1 MGTASKRFNT
11 ALDTY
16 FKTREKL
23 QKIDQARVKQKQDQ
37 TIFEEDRKI
46 KEAELNKA
54 RYEGK
59 MTENDYEV
67 QSAGLA
73 VWKKQN
79 KGILDGKKHLIDK
92 EEHEKTQIASG
103 AKKEMIHLAGT
114 EPEVK
119 QQVRQQIQQ
128 SQQRGLGDYKERILD
143 PVSSGGHVR
152 FKERKQVQPTASE
165 KAIGS
170 LANGGFTDNKGA
182 VTNFTDREE
191 AEKFANSKLG
201 IGWKR
206 KYPQAVQTLD
216 KKYGPSVEDFPESIT
231 TKKQAYDYLIND
243 LGMDDEGARNWI
255 EENN

>member
-119 QQVRQQIQQ
+119 QQIQQ

-143 PVSSGGHVR
+143 PVSSGGHVG

-165 KAIGS
+165 KVIGV
-170 LANGGFTDNKGA
+170 LANGGVIDSYGYVN
-182 VTNFTDREE
+182 NFANREE

-201 IGWKR
+201 VGWKN
-206 KYPQAVQTLD
+206 KYPQAIKALD
-216 KKYGPSVEDFPESIT
+216 KKYGPE
-231 TKKQAYDYLIND
+231 KKTIKMKAPDGTIWD
-243 LGMDDEGARNWI
+243 IRK
-255 EENN
+255 ENVSAAEQRGLTRL